1 MEEYHKISFIK
12 NAIAYSGTNVI
23 SQIITLIK
31 GFLVRRILPPEIMGF
46 WNLVAVVQGF
56 IGTFDL
62 GCIAGA
68 NRELPI
74 MKGRR
79 DQEDEIKIHSTTL
92 WFTLFQNITISIIA
106 LLYVWWNRANYASWE
121 ITAVF
126 VAIIIFVIM
135 SFQSA
140 YMTFFS
146 AAQAFVPLSK
156 LLLVS
161 SIIEGIS
168 FPLCAYMWGL
178 SGIMVMAMISTCLTC
193 GLFFLY
199 GRLYKLYSY
208 RRIFWNV
215 LKRLLSFGFFLRLI
229 DYPNALFSMANIL
242 WVTKLMNI
250 SDLALF
256 SMARGFFFQ
265 VSDISTRVSTVYS
278 MRFLEQGG
286 SGIPRYVIARQLIQ
300 FLLFQLLVIVPL
312 LYWGASVT
320 LPFIIR
326 NFIPKYSDANQA
338 ILILLICGFFYVL
351 NSGLTNPWVFEKRL
365 VARGIANVAGLIMMI
380 IALAVPWF
388 ILGRRTINDVAYST
402 VAGYFLYFVY
412 MVIAV
417 GKDIWR
423 PIECVEI
430 ILSVTIAAVWTFLL
444 LHAGQ
449 ASIGGH
455 IGFAEDLKA
464 TLFMGGWTFLCL
476 LPVTMYGLKRSQI
489 LKGWQQ

>member
-1 MEEYHKISFIK
+1 MENHRKISFAK
-12 NAIAYSGTNVI
+12 NALAYSGTNVI
-23 SQIITLIK
+23 AQIITLIK

-68 NRELPI
+68 SRELPI
-74 MKGRR
+74 MTGRK
-79 DQEDEIKIHSTTL
+79 DQEEENKIRSTTL
-92 WFTLFQNITISIIA
+92 WFTFFQNIVIGIFA
-106 LLYVWWNRANYASWE
+106 LLYVWWNRANYVSWE

-126 VAIIIFVIM
+126 VAIIIFVIL
-135 SFQSA
+135 SFQST

-168 FPLCAYMWGL
+168 FPLCAYVWGL
-178 SGIMVMAMISTCLTC
+178 SGIMVMAIITACLTC

-199 GRLYKLYSY
+199 GRLYNLYLR

-229 DYPNALFSMANIL
+229 DYPNALFSMASIL

-250 SDLALF
+250 TDLALF
-256 SMARGFFFQ
+256 SMARGFFLQ
-265 VSDISTRVSTVYS
+265 VTDISARVGTVYT
-278 MRFLEQGG
+278 MRFLEQAG
-286 SGIPRYVIARQLIQ
+286 SETPRHLIARQLIQ
-300 FLLFQLLVIVPL
+300 FLLFQLLVIVPV
-312 LYWGASVT
+312 LYWSASIA

-338 ILILLICGFFYVL
+338 ISILLTCVFFYVL
-351 NSGLTNPWVFEKRL
+351 NSGLTNPWVLEKRL
-365 VARGIANVAGLIMMI
+365 VARGIANIIGLTMMV
-380 IALAVPWF
+380 IALAIPWF
-388 ILGRRTINDVAYST
+388 ILGKRTINDVAYAT

-423 PIECVEI
+423 PVECIEI
-430 ILSVTIAAVWTFLL
+430 ILSVTIAAGWTSLL
-444 LHAGQ
+444 LHLGHSSIQGHAGF
-449 ASIGGH
+449 G
-455 IGFAEDLKA
+455 EDLRA
-464 TLFMGGWTFLCL
+464 TLFMGGWTFFGL
-476 LPVTMYGLKRSQI
+476 LPVTLYGLKRSQI
-489 LKGWQQ
+489 LKGWRQ